1 MGAYL
6 PASGDVA
13 RKGEEYGKNDD
24 TAETRQLQK
33 TT

>member
-6 PASGDVA
+6 PASRDVA

-24 TAETRQLQK
+24 TAETR
-33 TT
+33 

>member
-6 PASGDVA
+6 PASCDVA

-24 TAETRQLQK
+24 TTETR
-33 TT
+33 